1 MRKHRYCVAHTLT
14 GRYNPRI
21 RVEKITGY
29 RVSSL
34 KTTPKVPGLELY
46 VFIVGSIEWKTGF
59 SDRLMKNFDV
69 LARNLGEK
77 GVIVAPHDGSDLTE
91 ELAGCVNNLGNKN
104 KDIHDFLAT
113 GSKTGVG
120 LMLMSS
126 HPNDLTDEDLV
137 LYSPLELLD
146 AKFGTLEQ
154 FFAELCAFS
163 EHKDASFVSKF
174 SEAKSGLVSE
184 TANMIDL
191 NPNLF
196 GIGVNL
202 NPMKDKVMKKFGL

>member
-1 MRKHRYCVAHTLT
+1 M
-14 GRYNPRI
+14 
-21 RVEKITGY
+21 GY
-29 RVSSL
+29 RISSL
-34 KTTPKVPGLELY
+34 KKTPKVPGLELY

-77 GVIVAPHDGSDLTE
+77 GAIVAPHDGSDFAE
-91 ELAGCVNNLGNKN
+91 ELSDCVNNLGNEN
-104 KDIHDFLAT
+104 KGIQDFLAT
-113 GSKTGVG
+113 SSKAGVG

-146 AKFGTLEQ
+146 EQ
-154 FFAELCAFS
+154 FGALDHFFTELCSFAA
-163 EHKDASFVSKF
+163 HKDASFVSKF
-174 SEAKSGLVSE
+174 SEAKSGFVSE

-191 NPNLF
+191 NPNIF

-202 NPMKDKVMKKFGL
+202 NPLKEKVMKKFGL